1 MRWTEGKTVHESE
14 SLPDAAS
21 LLALLVAGDRLPVV
35 AALVLGEHTIEGI
48 AARAQLS
55 SRDVLRV
62 LTRLESAGLTSVEGP
77 DWTLQVDV
85 LREAVSGNRWS
96 GGDRPHNRP
105 HNRAPSADD
114 NADPQASPQ
123 QAAVLRS
130 FFRAGRLVRVP
141 VQRTK
146 RLVVLDRLAR
156 DFEPG
161 VRYSEAEVNQK
172 LLAYN
177 SDYAALRRYLVD
189 EDYLARENGI
199 YWRTGGTVEL

>member
-1 MRWTEGKTVHESE
+1 VHESE

-48 AARAQLS
+48 AARAELS
-55 SRDVLRV
+55 TRDVLRV
-62 LTRLESAGLTSVEGP
+62 LTRLESAGLTSVEGS
-77 DWTLQVDV
+77 DWTLHVDV
-85 LREAVSGNRWS
+85 LREAVSGNRWR
-96 GGDRPHNRP
+96 GGDGSRDPAHDQT
-105 HNRAPSADD
+105 ASAVA
-114 NADPQASPQ
+114 NADPAVSPQ

-141 VQRTK
+141 VHRTK
-146 RLVVLDRLAR
+146 RLVVLDKLAR

-161 VRYSEAEVNQK
+161 VRYSEAEVNQL
-172 LLAYN
+172 LLAYH

>member
-1 MRWTEGKTVHESE
+1 VEGETVYESE

-48 AARAQLS
+48 AARAELS
-55 SRDVLRV
+55 TRDVLRV
-62 LTRLESAGLTSVEGP
+62 LTRLESAGLTSVDGS
-77 DWTLQVDV
+77 DWTLHVDV
-85 LREAVSGNRWS
+85 LREAVSGNRRS
-96 GGDRPHNRP
+96 SPIDT
-105 HNRAPSADD
+105 
-114 NADPQASPQ
+114 ADPRATPA

-161 VRYSEAEVNQK
+161 VRYSEAEVNQ
-172 LLAYN
+172 LLLVYH